1 MYGNP
6 ETMAAGG
13 KSLEYY
19 LGVNLKCIS
28 NKTSDLIRDERKN
41 VVGIQGK
48 VRNTKNKVSI
58 PHRECEF
65 ELNYNEGLDPYSGLL
80 KLLEMD
86 GLVTR
91 SGAWYSV
98 TGSEKKFQSKDFTEL
113 IASKEEGF
121 ETITQVLGV

>member
-41 VVGIQGK
+41 VIGIQGR
-48 VRNTKNKVSI
+48 VRNTKNKVCS
-58 PHRECEF
+58 
-65 ELNYNEGLDPYSGLL
+65 
-80 KLLEMD
+80 KLHFHLMD
-86 GLVTR
+86 IL
-91 SGAWYSV
+91 
-98 TGSEKKFQSKDFTEL
+98 
-113 IASKEEGF
+113 
-121 ETITQVLGV
+121 QVLRSYAI